1 MDWKC
6 DIKKG
11 ENTLTNENIKTVRNK
26 KRLRSI
32 KKQMPFYMMMAP
44 GLLLIS
50 VLFYLPM
57 PGVILAFKNYNPN
70 DGIFGSEWIN
80 PLFKNFEFFFK
91 SDTARTVTM
100 NTLFYN
106 LLQAVLITVCSVALA
121 VLLTDVKNK
130 YVSAIYKGA
139 ILLPTFL
146 SWIVIQYIVFSLLS
160 VDRGIVN
167 RILIEMGGKPIAWYS
182 EPSYWRFILPFA
194 YLWKNVGYYS
204 VLYVAAIAGIN
215 PDYYEAAQID
225 GATKLQRVKHITLP
239 LIKPTVIVLSLLW
252 VGKLFNGGLGDWN
265 AYYTLPHDAGILY
278 KATDVIDTYVFRSLK
293 KLNDYGMTS
302 AVGLYQSTVG
312 FVLVFISNAIIKK
325 IDPDGALF

>member
-1 MDWKC
+1 M
-6 DIKKG
+6 
-11 ENTLTNENIKTVRNK
+11 TNENIKTVRNK

-32 KKQMPFYMMMAP
+32 KKQIPFYMMMAP

-57 PGVILAFKNYNPN
+57 PGIILAFKNYNPN
-70 DGIFGSEWIN
+70 DGIFGSKWMD
-80 PLFKNFEFFFK
+80 PLLKNFEFFFK
-91 SDTARTVTM
+91 SDTARIVTM

-106 LLQAVLITVCSVALA
+106 LLQAVLVTVCSVALA

-215 PDYYEAAQID
+215 PDYYESAQID
-225 GATKLQRVKHITLP
+225 GATKMQRVKHITLP